1 MSTETPDV
9 RYADLIAEAIA
20 RIPAL
25 APEWTDHNPSDPGIA
40 LLELTAWLVETV
52 LYRTTRVTDDGRQAL
67 LGLLL
72 GQDPEPS
79 VGGAALDEA
88 IRDAIKA
95 LRAPYRVITPSD
107 WRERLRAD
115 WPASA
120 AAQALGV
127 AAGVAGVSVFA
138 NLDLEGADPYA
149 RDDSHVSVVV
159 TPAGLDWRWQ
169 GALDPAW
176 PMLFWRQYLAG
187 ALAIAFPQGAD
198 ARLAGPGSVLVDA
211 AFAAGETLGATLDA
225 AALGATGELR
235 LELDAAALANGLTLV
250 TDGVADRRLTAPDA
264 PLLGARWVDIAR
276 AGWLQVVVTTETTTA
291 LRLELR
297 YYNNQVAATAEGDG
311 VVCLSREIAASS
323 VGDPLRGWQLRLF
336 SPDATAPIAVDWRV
350 VFTQTPRRWAEGGD
364 ALLDAIWDFYDPRRL
379 LTVRHHVTAP
389 RWVHLAVQATVYLA
403 DGTDIETARPR
414 LYDALYAAFPLPG
427 DGGRPLGQAVFA
439 TEVIAALEAV
449 EGVDYVEGLTIGLDG
464 LADRVLTDAGE
475 AYGLALMPDEAVVP
489 RCDLIAL
496 TLYERS

>member
-1 MSTETPDV
+1 MSTETAEV

-52 LYRTTRVTDDGRQAL
+52 LYRTTRITDEGRQAL
-67 LGLLL
+67 LGLLRGL
-72 GQDPEPS
+72 DPDAS
-79 VGGAALDEA
+79 LRGDALDAA

-95 LRAPYRVITPSD
+95 LRAPYRVVSPSD
-107 WRERLRAD
+107 WIERLRED

-120 AAQALGV
+120 AALALGV
-127 AAGVAGVSVFA
+127 AARVAGVSVFA
-138 NLDLEGADPYA
+138 NQNLEGSDPYA
-149 RDDSHVSVVV
+149 RDDAHLSVVV
-159 TPAGLDWRWQ
+159 TPAGLGWRWQ
-169 GALDPAW
+169 GALDPTW
-176 PMLFWRQYLAG
+176 PTLFWRQSLPG
-187 ALAIAFPQGAD
+187 ALAMSLPTGGD
-198 ARLAGPGSVLVDA
+198 VRLAGPGSVFVDA
-211 AFAAGETLGATLDA
+211 ALAAGETLAATLDA

-235 LELDAAALANGLTLV
+235 LEIEAAALASGLTLV

-264 PLLGARWVDIAR
+264 PLLGARWVDIPR
-276 AGWLQVVVTTETTTA
+276 AGCLQVVVTTETTTP

-311 VVCLSREIAASS
+311 LVCLSREIAQSS
-323 VGDPLRGWQLRLF
+323 VGDPLRAWQLRLF
-336 SPDATAPIAVDWRV
+336 APDGTEAIAVDWRV
-350 VFTQTPRRWAEGGD
+350 VFTQTPLAWDAGGD
-364 ALLDAIWDFYDPRRL
+364 KLLDAIWDFYEPRRL

-389 RWVHLAVQATVYLA
+389 RWVYLGVQATIYLA

-427 DGGRPLGQAVFA
+427 DGGRPLGAAVFA
-439 TEVIAALEAV
+439 TEVMAALEAV
-449 EGVDYVEGLTIGLDG
+449 EGVDYVEGLSIGFDG
-464 LADRVLTDAGE
+464 LADRVLTEDGE
-475 AYGLALMPDEAVVP
+475 AYGLALMPDEAAVP